1 VALPA
6 IGADLGAHAAQAV
19 WIVNAYQLAMAVAV
33 LPLASLGE
41 KLGYKR
47 VFIAGVVVFTLASL
61 LCACA
66 PSLPALVA
74 LVAARVLQ
82 WLGGACVSTIVPAL
96 LRAVFPVKLAGTGI
110 GYLALT
116 VATSAALGRSVA
128 AGVLSTQ

>member
-74 LVAARVLQ
+74 ARVLQ

-116 VATSAALGRSVA
+116 VATSAALGPSVA

>member
-1 VALPA
+1 MALPA

-74 LVAARVLQ
+74 ARVLSG
-82 WLGGACVSTIVPAL
+82 WAG
-96 LRAVFPVKLAGTGI
+96 RAFRPSCRRCCAQC
-110 GYLALT
+110 
-116 VATSAALGRSVA
+116 SR
-128 AGVLSTQ
+128 